1 MIAKQLDALISEFY
15 NTHPAYDLTS
25 DYKLAFRIALEVTGT
40 NTRRFFRDRE
50 AEFLEKAGFELY
62 DRKGSQYKVRV

>member
-1 MIAKQLDALISEFY
+1 MIAKQLDALITEFY

-25 DYKLAFRIALEVTGT
+25 DYKKAFRVALEINGT
-40 NTRRFFRDRE
+40 PTRHMFRERE
-50 AEFLEKAGFELY
+50 REFLEKAGFELY